1 MHPCIP
7 FSFCSTAEHDTATP
21 QPRPLRLA
29 VSTASSSSSS
39 DAPAAVVFDDAAS
52 IVTLPS
58 LPSLQSS
65 VPISGY
71 LNTTPPSAFH
81 FCLASLKPL
90 RPTSS
95 AAALAISAAAS
106 LLYSASDSEI
116 TVFDLVTVRQVETFD
131 AVPSAGSV
139 KSVALSS
146 AGKLF
151 TAHQDGRIRVWRRS
165 ERSGR
170 HRLNATLPTAVD
182 RLLRFPLPGNYV
194 AVRRHKKLLWIEHA
208 DAVSA
213 VAARGDLL
221 YSVSWDKT
229 LKVWRAA
236 GDLRCLESVPA
247 HEDAVNAVAVAVAG
261 DGTVYTGSADGK
273 IRVWARSPPEEG
285 RGRRRRHTQHG
296 LVATLE
302 RHRSAVNALALSGDG
317 AVLYSGACDRSI
329 LVWEREESADHMAV
343 AGALRGHGKA
353 IMCLACVG
361 DVLFSG
367 SSDRTVRIWRK
378 EGEGKGYS
386 CLGVMEGHATGVRS
400 LVAVAVPVPAPAELH
415 PEPEEEEYR
424 VCSGSLDGEVRVW
437 RVRIPITQRSDS
449 K

>member
-1 MHPCIP
+1 MPLCIP
-7 FSFCSTAEHDTATP
+7 CSFPSTAEDDTAHP
-21 QPRPLRLA
+21 SARSLDL
-29 VSTASSSSSS
+29 VGSTSSSSSSS
-39 DAPAAVVFDDAAS
+39 DAAATGTAPVNFDEAAS
-52 IVTLPS
+52 LLTLPS
-58 LPSLQSS
+58 LPSLQSL

-71 LNTTPPSAFH
+71 SNTTPAAAFYL
-81 FCLASLKPL
+81 CLSSLKPL
-90 RPTSS
+90 RSS
-95 AAALAISAAAS
+95 AAALAVSAASS
-106 LLYSASDSEI
+106 LLYSASVSEI
-116 TVFDLVTVRQVETFD
+116 TVFDLATVNPVETFA

-139 KSVALSS
+139 KSVALSPDS
-146 AGKLF
+146 KLF

-165 ERSGR
+165 SRSGQ
-170 HRLNATLPTAVD
+170 HRLEATLPTAAD
-182 RLLRFPLPGNYV
+182 RLLRLPLPGNYV

-236 GDLRCLESVPA
+236 GGLRCLESVPA
-247 HEDAVNAVAVAVAG
+247 HEDAVNAVAVAG
-261 DGTVYTGSADGK
+261 DGMVYTGSADGK
-273 IRVWARSPPEEG
+273 IRVWARSPSEDG
-285 RGRRRRHTQHG
+285 RGHGRRRRHG

-302 RHRSAVNALALSGDG
+302 RHRSAVNALALSDDG

-353 IMCLACVG
+353 ILCLACVG

-400 LVAVAVPVPAPAELH
+400 LVAVRLPAAAEAAL
-415 PEPEEEEYR
+415 PESEEMEEEYR
-424 VCSGSLDGEVRVW
+424 VCSGSMDGEVKVW
-437 RVRIPITQRSDS
+437 RVRIPSSQRSDP

>member
-1 MHPCIP
+1 MPPSCIP
-7 FSFCSTAEHDTATP
+7 FSFRSTAEHDAATP
-21 QPRPLRLA
+21 QPRLHRLA
-29 VSTASSSSSS
+29 ASSSSSS
-39 DAPAAVVFDDAAS
+39 DAPAAGVFDDSAS

-65 VPISGY
+65 APISGY
-71 LNTTPPSAFH
+71 LDTTPPPAFH
-81 FCLASLKPL
+81 FCHASLKPL
-90 RPTSS
+90 HPTSS
-95 AAALAISAAAS
+95 APALAVSAAAS
-106 LLYSASDSEI
+106 LLYSASKSEI
-116 TVFDLVTVRQVETFD
+116 TVFDLVSARPVETFD

-151 TAHQDGRIRVWRRS
+151 TGHQDGRIRVWRRS
-165 ERSGR
+165 ARSGR
-170 HRLNATLPTAVD
+170 YRLNATLPTAVD
-182 RLLRFPLPGNYV
+182 RLLHFPLPGNYV

-213 VAARGDLL
+213 VAASGDLL

-247 HEDAVNAVAVAVAG
+247 HDDAVNAVAVAG

-273 IRVWARSPPEEG
+273 IRVWARSPPTEG
-285 RGRRRRHTQHG
+285 RGRRRRHTRHG

-317 AVLYSGACDRSI
+317 AILYSGACDRSI

-353 IMCLACVG
+353 ILCLACVG

-378 EGEGKGYS
+378 EGKGKGYS
-386 CLGVMEGHATGVRS
+386 CLGVMEGHGTGVRT
-400 LVAVAVPVPAPAELH
+400 LVAKTDQESVSV
-415 PEPEEEEYR
+415 
-424 VCSGSLDGEVRVW
+424 
-437 RVRIPITQRSDS
+437 
-449 K
+449 